1 MAPSKLAIPSIFLA
15 LIFSQIRAQAPGLG
29 SGSAVLP
36 DSFTS
41 DRAPSPGSFLSS
53 SANPR
58 VYWVKFVIF
67 QVFVDSNFSLSFLA
81 IQTDV
86 LKLEILWFFNWEVS
100 IDCVSSEV
108 VGTGSETLSA
118 LRAESRR
125 SKAQSRLKF
134 VVKFTNA
141 ESKASR
147 IASWSAARIEASNE
161 SIAAE
166 RCASMAGRRGQG
178 LSASTS
184 DALLVPFCFV
194 WSRFLAIQID
204 VTEVGDPLVFQLGS
218 VEMWK
223 AKFEAT
229 LKENELNEVEMW
241 KAKFEATLKEK
252 ELNEVNELEKELQR
266 NEKGHLKDRVNE
278 AEKKIDDLLSKIENV
293 QGTVKDL
300 LKRHEPTRPHATKEL
315 EWFAAS
321 ALLAL
326 LIIILV
332 QNFLLTFQVSYLYV
346 LMHAHRIL

>member
-41 DRAPSPGSFLSS
+41 DRAPSPEKYEIKKNNEPVKEEKVHNLDKISSMELQLKKIIELIKEEDEVIQQKSDSISSLQSKIEKIDDLLS
-53 SANPR
+53 
-58 VYWVKFVIF
+58 K
-67 QVFVDSNFSLSFLA
+67 
-81 IQTDV
+81 
-86 LKLEILWFFNWEVS
+86 
-100 IDCVSSEV
+100 
-108 VGTGSETLSA
+108 
-118 LRAESRR
+118 
-125 SKAQSRLKF
+125 
-134 VVKFTNA
+134 
-141 ESKASR
+141 
-147 IASWSAARIEASNE
+147 IEKK
-161 SIAAE
+161 
-166 RCASMAGRRGQG
+166 
-178 LSASTS
+178 
-184 DALLVPFCFV
+184 
-194 WSRFLAIQID
+194 
-204 VTEVGDPLVFQLGS
+204 

-332 QNFLLTFQVSYLYV
+332 QNFLLTFQQYK
-346 LMHAHRIL
+346 R